1 MGHCI
6 QAVIGTHESI
16 RTLTD
21 NWDSAREIVLPQGY
35 GMVFLT
41 SSLFDDI
48 TAFFDVLDE
57 ERDLGLDYF
66 TVAIEQFLRR
76 YSLHTKL
83 VYCETDYSGG
93 MGTQAG
99 VFFEN
104 GKISIEPCSGEGTIN
119 RLLKE
124 LGVRCE
130 AGMDAFDSLNLGQYR
145 HMPE

>member
-21 NWDSAREIVLPQGY
+21 NWNSAREIVLPQGY

-48 TAFFDVLDE
+48 TA
-57 ERDLGLDYF
+57 
-66 TVAIEQFLRR
+66 LRR